1 MFASKVLFAL
11 IFAVLLTAI
20 FAIARRK
27 IAMQTDLFLI
37 FLIVLLSSWAGGI
50 WVKTIDLFAWKINWI
65 EFFGVCVI
73 YALLLAVFF
82 QRRPPSS

>member
-1 MFASKVLFAL
+1 MFAPNVLFAL
-11 IFAVLLTAI
+11 IFAVLLAAI

-27 IAMQTDLFLI
+27 IATQTDLFLI
-37 FLIVLLSSWAGGI
+37 FLIALLSSWAGGI
-50 WVKTIDLFAWKINWI
+50 WIKTIDLFAWKINWI
-65 EFFGVCVI
+65 EFFSVCII